1 MNKKKNKRR
10 NRKIKSKKER
20 NSKQSSCQTT
30 SEVDAVCIQ
39 VRSYLVNL
47 SSFFPFIFH
56 QIFLNSF
63 LNYVS
68 NSFLIYVIPVQLLN
82 LSNYNY

>member
-47 SSFFPFIFH
+47 SSSFPSYFIKNF
-56 QIFLNSF
+56 QFLPE
-63 LNYVS
+63 LCK
-68 NSFLIYVIPVQLLN
+68 
-82 LSNYNY
+82 